1 MGRCASVECPGGVG
15 VLLGAAG
22 RHGPSGGW
30 PGLQPELYD
39 LPVVQVQ
46 RARSQRDG
54 MEVE

>member
-1 MGRCASVECPGGVG
+1 MGRCANVECPGGVG